1 MRRGVQGAVSYWVF
15 WGFLVQI
22 NLVSIF
28 PSCSLRSCFLGSAK
42 SVISHLFAFQ
52 LSKCRLLFS
61 LICPNFVDLCL
72 LKYIYL
78 KVDLEE
84 KQEKTKI
91 DMHMF
96 NYNFYL
102 QEIIIFC
109 VSFIQILITRAIITS
124 AWNIFS
130 FEDFGGKIIYS
141 TVAISKKANPRTG

>member
-22 NLVSIF
+22 NLVFIF

-42 SVISHLFAFQ
+42 SVISHLFAVQ
-52 LSKCRLLFS
+52 LSKCRLVFS
-61 LICPNFVDLCL
+61 LIHPNFVDLCL

-84 KQEKTKI
+84 IQEETKI

-102 QEIIIFC
+102 QEITILC

-124 AWNIFS
+124 AWNIFG

-141 TVAISKKANPRTG
+141 TVAISKKANPRTE